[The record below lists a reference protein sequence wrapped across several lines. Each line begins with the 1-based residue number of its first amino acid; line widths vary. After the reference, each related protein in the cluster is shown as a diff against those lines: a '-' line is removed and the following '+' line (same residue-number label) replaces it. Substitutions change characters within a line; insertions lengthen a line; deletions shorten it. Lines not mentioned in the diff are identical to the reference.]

1 MKFAK
6 DNFLH
11 FDGRMNNI
19 LVRENK
25 CFYSAFTLAEM
36 MVVMLILSI
45 IMAAMAPVMTTR
57 NKLDQSAPWSW
68 ATNGSDAY
76 YGLGDAQVAMIG
88 QEEVKPTDDGAR
100 FIINSPSSL
109 NHILFKNGDTTNGR
123 LNMSNSNVFLGS
135 TATGQTIGSYS
146 VGLGGNIAPSGTGSV
161 SVGYANKSTA
171 DYSFAGGYNNAV
183 SGLNSIAIGKSNIAR
198 EQDSIVLGRSN
209 TVNGQDSII
218 LGRNNEVNSNNSI
231 GIGLGVKSGEYSIAI
246 GDGADAYGR
255 STVENA
261 TGNTSIAIGYQ
272 PQVTE
277 NNSIAIGSQA
287 IVSEESS
294 IAIGN
299 GAKTSSKSS
308 IVIGQGAEG
317 TSYGA
322 IAIGHKAKALF
333 SSLAEAPIAI
343 GRNALSKGMNSIAI
357 GSSSYLD
364 WDEASTEA
372 LEGNSIAIGMGAKA
386 KRSSNI
392 AIGVNA
398 CKYATGFHVTC
409 IGAHSGP
416 QSSGETANLQNESN
430 MMFLGTE
437 STTVFIPGNLIVGSN
452 VYLNSKGTGAILLR
466 PTNDRQSPME
476 LRANYGHYGEEP
488 ADNLR
493 EFPTDVTHSEYNF
506 FNKFGPQPS
515 DRRLKYVGSESTSGL
530 DKIRQLKVFNYTFK
544 KDKKKV
550 PHVGVIAQDLQ
561 KVFPNAVKKGVDGF
575 LTIRMEDM
583 FYAMINAIKEL
594 DLRYRAQEKR
604 IDELEARIQK
614 LEAKLK

>member
-123 LNMSNSNVFLGS
+123 LNMSNNSVLLGK
-135 TATGQTIGSYS
+135 TASGQTLGSYS
-146 VGLGGNIAPSGTGSV
+146 TGLGSDIGPSGTGSV
-161 SVGYANKSTA
+161 AIGHLSKSTENYA
-171 DYSFAGGYNNAV
+171 IAQGYDNFV
-183 SGLNSIAIGKSNIAR
+183 SGLNSIAIGKGNIAR

-209 TVNGQDSII
+209 TVNAQNSII
-218 LGRNNEVNSNNSI
+218 LGSGNEINSNNSI
-231 GIGLGVKSGEYSIAI
+231 GIGTNISPGQSGIAI
-246 GDGADAYGR
+246 GNSSGAASD
-255 STVENA
+255 
-261 TGNTSIAIGYQ
+261 
-272 PQVTE
+272 TE
-277 NNSIAIGSQA
+277 GA
-287 IVSEESS
+287 

-299 GAKTSSKSS
+299 GAK
-308 IVIGQGAEG
+308 G
-317 TSYGA
+317 TSDYS
-322 IAIGHKAKALF
+322 IALGSNAKASNTGF
-333 SSLAEAPIAI
+333 HIASIAI
-343 GRNALSKGMNSIAI
+343 GRNALSTGNISIAI
-357 GSSSYLD
+357 GSADNSTSSDYYT
-364 WDEASTEA
+364 AST
-372 LEGNSIAIGMGAKA
+372 GFQSIAIGANAKA
-386 KRSSNI
+386 SSFGGI
-392 AIGVNA
+392 SIGSNA
-398 CKYATGFHVTC
+398 CLYSKGQANVTC
-409 IGAHSGP
+409 IGYNSGP
-416 QSSGETANLQNESN
+416 SIGDTKLKNESN
-430 MMFLGTE
+430 IMFLGTS
-437 STTVFIPGNLIVGSN
+437 STTVYIPGNLVVEGDVILGRNGGSR
-452 VYLNSKGTGAILLR
+452 VTA
-466 PTNDRQSPME
+466 
-476 LRANYGHYGEEP
+476 RAVDTKRGHDHISDGETATRMGIFKSEDFNGED
-488 ADNLR
+488 DNLDEWTSGR
-493 EFPTDVTHSEYNF
+493 TNNKTF
-506 FNKFGPQPS
+506 FNFWLSS